1 MPDLASNVAYQELL
15 RQTKAGKLSQSQAIT
30 APSKY
35 HAEII
40 EGIAGVIL
48 ANYRPSHPDMLI
60 IGTSEKPPTV
70 ENCRW
75 LIDNI
80 AMKPLE
86 GKKRIAVIMNG
97 DKLNKSAGNSLLKL
111 TEEPPSHAY
120 ILFMM
125 EDERIFLPTLR
136 SRVQL
141 TAITADEE
149 IRRAIMPQDPQE
161 WVDWLTE
168 ARKST
173 LDDEKIL
180 SDITSWEEY
189 EQARGNLEAAE
200 ILEKLRQTAQRKNIS
215 IPMLSDLIILMLMDG
230 GNENEDVLNNIRK
243 A

>member
-1 MPDLASNVAYQELL
+1 MSDFASNVAYQELL

-40 EGIAGVIL
+40 EGIASVIL
-48 ANYRPSHPDMLI
+48 ENYRPSHPDILI

-75 LIDNI
+75 LIDSI

-86 GKKRIAVIMNG
+86 GEKRIAVIMNG

-111 TEEPPSHAY
+111 TEEPPPHAY
-120 ILFMM
+120 ILFLM
-125 EDERIFLPTLR
+125 EDVRIFLPTLR

-141 TAITADEE
+141 TTITTDEE
-149 IRRAIMPQDPQE
+149 IRPAIMPQDPQE

-189 EQARGNLEAAE
+189 EYERGNLEAAE
-200 ILEKLRQTAQRKNIS
+200 ILEKLRQTALRKNIS
-215 IPMLSDLIILMLMDG
+215 IPMLSDLIIIMLMDG
-230 GNENEDVLNNIRK
+230 GTENEDILNNIRK